1 MKEFIK
7 NLDNL
12 SSEAKIQLLQDI
24 LRNYRTIEQSER
36 ALLVNKYI

>member
-24 LRNYRTIEQSER
+24 LRNYRTIEQPER